1 MNVWDDDGYVD
12 PEMEDRIDGWVKL
25 PVEEHQAAL
34 REHVTHEHEVEMAR
48 LEEQFAAK
56 KAALERKT
64 AKSLDAVEAT
74 TEKQRLKRKVDAYI
88 ARHEL
93 DDYFFKLSREQV
105 TNLQSRAAK
114 AAEAAS
120 PSVEQVVAVVNAA
133 ILQDVYKHMYP
144 DLYPRLKE
152 RVDALKLLHRIVRD
166 SSPAKKEALRQELS
180 RAREGSSH
188 MVDPSSRVTAAALAN
203 AMEVFGLLHLGLGC
217 TNESEVAMLARS
229 RASHDDE
236 EEDYH
241 GYRDDDDE
249 NEGAP
254 NPYDSD
260 GDERDQRANLER
272 KIRVYDRAVKKA
284 LKREGL
290 LQVAMHAS
298 RTRTDDE
305 TAQAIAEHEV
315 DDEKVRATL
324 HALDQLQNKQ
334 SVTRR
339 AAASAASETVDAAA
353 ASEEPEAL
361 QKKKSKSKRVTSSFT
376 RIRDPLEHIGAF
388 VGRGGRRSRRRR
400 K

>member
-1 MNVWDDDGYVD
+1 
-12 PEMEDRIDGWVKL
+12 
-25 PVEEHQAAL
+25 
-34 REHVTHEHEVEMAR
+34 
-48 LEEQFAAK
+48 
-56 KAALERKT
+56 
-64 AKSLDAVEAT
+64 
-74 TEKQRLKRKVDAYI
+74 
-88 ARHEL
+88 
-93 DDYFFKLSREQV
+93 
-105 TNLQSRAAK
+105 
-114 AAEAAS
+114 
-120 PSVEQVVAVVNAA
+120 
-133 ILQDVYKHMYP
+133 
-144 DLYPRLKE
+144 
-152 RVDALKLLHRIVRD
+152 
-166 SSPAKKEALRQELS
+166 
-180 RAREGSSH
+180 
-188 MVDPSSRVTAAALAN
+188 
-203 AMEVFGLLHLGLGC
+203 
-217 TNESEVAMLARS
+217 MLARP

-236 EEDYH
+236 EENYY

-298 RTRTDDE
+298 RTRTEDE

-339 AAASAASETVDAAA
+339 AAASETVDAAA
-353 ASEEPEAL
+353 ASEGPEAS

-388 VGRGGRRSRRRR
+388 VGRGGRRSRR

>member
-1 MNVWDDDGYVD
+1 
-12 PEMEDRIDGWVKL
+12 
-25 PVEEHQAAL
+25 
-34 REHVTHEHEVEMAR
+34 
-48 LEEQFAAK
+48 
-56 KAALERKT
+56 
-64 AKSLDAVEAT
+64 
-74 TEKQRLKRKVDAYI
+74 
-88 ARHEL
+88 
-93 DDYFFKLSREQV
+93 
-105 TNLQSRAAK
+105 
-114 AAEAAS
+114 
-120 PSVEQVVAVVNAA
+120 
-133 ILQDVYKHMYP
+133 
-144 DLYPRLKE
+144 
-152 RVDALKLLHRIVRD
+152 
-166 SSPAKKEALRQELS
+166 
-180 RAREGSSH
+180 

-217 TNESEVAMLARS
+217 TNESEVAMLARP

-236 EEDYH
+236 EENYY

-298 RTRTDDE
+298 RTRTEDE

-324 HALDQLQNKQ
+324 HALDQLQN
-334 SVTRR
+334 VTRR
-339 AAASAASETVDAAA
+339 AAASETVDAAA
-353 ASEEPEAL
+353 ASEGPEAS

-388 VGRGGRRSRRRR
+388 VGRGGRRRRR